1 MRARFTMIL
10 AALALAGCEI
20 APPAPERAVE
30 VIPVAV
36 PSQVEDVVAFGSR
49 IPTLAPDQQRREAA
63 AAEQAFA
70 AQPSSAAR
78 VRLALLLAT
87 PGAAVQDDARAASV
101 LTPLAA
107 PDAQDP
113 LAPLAR
119 VLSAQIAARQ
129 RETRRAATL
138 KGELDSARAQA
149 DAARNQAEAARNQ
162 AEAARAH
169 AEAARIQS
177 EELRNQLEALK
188 ALERR
193 MIEQGSTP
201 PAKR

>member
-1 MRARFTMIL
+1 MKVRTATLL
-10 AALALAGCEI
+10 AALAIAGCQTP
-20 APPAPERAVE
+20 PPAAERPVE
-30 VIPVAV
+30 VRSVAV
-36 PSQVEDVVAFGSR
+36 PSPVEEAIAFGSR
-49 IPTLAPDQQRREAA
+49 VPTLAPDEQRREAA

-70 AQPSSAAR
+70 TQPSPATR
-78 VRLALLLAT
+78 VRLALLLGT
-87 PGAAVQDDARAASV
+87 PGAVVQDDARAASV

-119 VLSAQIAARQ
+119 VLSGQILARQ
-129 RETRRAATL
+129 REARRAATL
-138 KGELDSARAQA
+138 KGELDTARAQA
-149 DAARNQAEAARNQ
+149 DAARNHAEAARAQ

-169 AEAARIQS
+169 S

-193 MIEQGSTP
+193 MIERGSTP

>member
-1 MRARFTMIL
+1 MKARIALTL
-10 AALALAGCEI
+10 AALAIAGCQTP
-20 APPAPERAVE
+20 PPAVERPVE
-30 VIPVAV
+30 TRAVAV
-36 PSQVEDVVAFGSR
+36 PSPVEEAIAFGSR
-49 IPTLAPDQQRREAA
+49 VPTLAPDEQRREVA

-70 AQPSSAAR
+70 TQPSPTTR
-78 VRLALLLAT
+78 MRLALLLGT
-87 PGAAVQDDARAASV
+87 PGAVVQDDARAASV

-119 VLSAQIAARQ
+119 VLSGQIAARQ
-129 RETRRAATL
+129 REVRRAATL
-138 KGELDSARAQA
+138 KGELDTARVQA
-149 DAARNQAEAARNQ
+149 DAARNQAEAARAQ
-162 AEAARAH
+162 AEAARA
-169 AEAARIQS
+169 QS

-193 MIEQGSTP
+193 MIERGSTP

>member
-1 MRARFTMIL
+1 MRARTAALL
-10 AALALAGCEI
+10 AVLALAGCET
-20 APPAPERAVE
+20 APPKPERPVE
-30 VIPVAV
+30 VKRVAPPSPVEEA
-36 PSQVEDVVAFGSR
+36 VAFGSR
-49 IPTLAPDQQRREAA
+49 IPTLAPDEQRREAA

-70 AQPSSAAR
+70 TQPSAAAR
-78 VRLALLLAT
+78 MRLALLLGT
-87 PGAAVQDDARAASV
+87 PGAVVQDDARAAGV

-119 VLSAQIAARQ
+119 VLAAQIAGRQ
-129 RETRRAATL
+129 REARRAATL
-138 KGELDSARAQA
+138 KGELDAARVQT
-149 DAARNQAEAARNQ
+149 DAARNHAEAARVQ
-162 AEAARAH
+162 AEAARA
-169 AEAARIQS
+169 QS

-193 MIEQGSTP
+193 MIERGSTP